1 MAACPNCQVQSSPPA
16 LLAGKHVEGF
26 YHADEF
32 AVVDLGGSTVYTEI
46 FQFAEPVTAK

>member
-1 MAACPNCQVQSSPPA
+1 VLRRQSLA
-16 LLAGKHVEGF
+16 RLQAGKQVEVF

-46 FQFAEPVTAK
+46 FQFAEPATAE